1 MPPKREETIAVRET
15 NNQQKTA
22 KTGSRQKIPVAA
34 EKLAEILPRQRK
46 LSKSARPAVPVFR
59 GRQCRYGRQ
68 CRCVKAGSAGL
79 LTEIFFFLAIPNSKS
94 RDSGRRNCP
103 KQWQNLAQTAPNFLQ
118 LNLL

>member
-59 GRQCRYGRQ
+59 GRQCR
-68 CRCVKAGSAGL
+68 CVKAGSAGL

>member
-1 MPPKREETIAVRET
+1 LPPKREETIVVRQT

-22 KTGSRQKIPVAA
+22 KTGSRQRIPVAA
-34 EKLAEILPRQRK
+34 EKLAE
-46 LSKSARPAVPVFR
+46 KSARPAVPVFQ
-59 GRQCRYGRQ
+59 GRQCQCGRQ

-79 LTEIFFFLAIPNSKS
+79 LTEIFFFLAIPNSKI
-94 RDSGRRNCP
+94 RDSGRRNYP